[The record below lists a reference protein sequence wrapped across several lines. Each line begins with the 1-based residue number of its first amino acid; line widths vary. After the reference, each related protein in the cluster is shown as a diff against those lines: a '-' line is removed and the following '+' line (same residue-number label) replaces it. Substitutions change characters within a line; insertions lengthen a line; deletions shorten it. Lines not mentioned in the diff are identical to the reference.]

1 MEDFRENIFHYIYL
15 LLGQV
20 HLPPNTWILSQYY
33 NSKSST
39 INNRPKRK
47 KSKNSGRCSNILS
60 RFINN
65 LIEIIVAILTK
76 VVAYFQ
82 WIHTSQRTNLFCT
95 ILVLLIPCV
104 HGVNVVHIS
113 MQTCGPI
120 MAGIFVA
127 MCLLAVSPG
136 GNGDD
141 LENAPVETSEVDMQ
155 GLSIEEL
162 GSILEENEDKIETS
176 LVTNDLEHTVILH
189 FKHYQEGPKRGTGR
203 WLINILVGPYT
214 YGVKK
219 IHNSNSKGV
228 FHCQKCLSGYGK
240 SQQPSKH
247 YISRII
253 NVSLLN

>member
-1 MEDFRENIFHYIYL
+1 
-15 LLGQV
+15 
-20 HLPPNTWILSQYY
+20 
-33 NSKSST
+33 
-39 INNRPKRK
+39 
-47 KSKNSGRCSNILS
+47 
-60 RFINN
+60 
-65 LIEIIVAILTK
+65 
-76 VVAYFQ
+76 
-82 WIHTSQRTNLFCT
+82 
-95 ILVLLIPCV
+95 
-104 HGVNVVHIS
+104 
-113 MQTCGPI
+113 

-189 FKHYQEGPKRGTGR
+189 FKHYQFGPKRGTGR